1 MPNRALK
8 VRDLPGIE
16 ALLVAGDDA
25 RIALDHLT
33 GLNKYG
39 CPPRPDPEQL
49 AFGSSTA
56 SVISQSGYA
65 AAARLRERLLDRT
78 DTLELSW
85 QRIRQELLSDNSDL
99 NVQLAFVPSG
109 TDAHALAVQHLSGL
123 APLSVVMVE
132 ESETGSGVR
141 AAISCHHPQINAVS
155 LRAADG
161 MPRTSEKIDAEVV
174 ALVEAAVALGHHVL
188 LVMVDQSKTGMIAPS
203 ISCAIALSQRYSEKF
218 SVLVDACQFRIA
230 PATLRAYLRQDFMV
244 AITGSKFLTGPAF
257 SAALMLPEG
266 YAQRVEDCKDLGLLL
281 RWEAALVE
289 HRRFCALEQSQ
300 VIRIMEN
307 FAQVVRQRL
316 AEDQRF
322 ELLPEPLLD
331 RRPLLTEESW
341 DRLPSIFSFVLY
353 HRKDR
358 PLTREE
364 TQRVY
369 SLLQLSDM
377 DVIDGRR
384 CQLGQPVAI
393 GKGVSALRFT
403 LSARLISDA
412 ILPKGM
418 DKLKDDALAVLEK
431 TAWLVDRIRD

>member
-1 MPNRALK
+1 MQ
-8 VRDLPGIE
+8 DLPGIE

-25 RIALDHLT
+25 RIALDRST

-39 CPPRPDPEQL
+39 CPPRPDQQLL

-56 SVISQSGYA
+56 SVISQSAYA
-65 AAARLRERLLDRT
+65 AAARLRARLLDGT
-78 DTLELSW
+78 DTVELSW
-85 QRIRQELLSDNSDL
+85 QRIRQELLSDVSDL

-109 TDAHALAVQHLSGL
+109 TDAHALAVQYFSGSSR
-123 APLSVVMVE
+123 LSVVMVE

-141 AAISCHHPQINAVS
+141 AAMSCYHPDISAVS
-155 LRAADG
+155 LRADDG
-161 MPRTSEKIDAEVV
+161 MPRASDEIDAEVA
-174 ALVEAAVALGHHVL
+174 ALADAAVALGHHVL
-188 LVMVDQSKTGMIAPS
+188 LVMVDQSKTGMIAPG
-203 ISCAIALSQRYSEKF
+203 ISCAIALCQRHPEKV

-230 PATLRAYLRQDFMV
+230 AATLRAYLRQGFMV

-266 YAQRVEDCKDLGLLL
+266 YTQRVEDCKDPGLLL

-289 HRRFCALEQSQ
+289 HRRFRALEQSQ
-300 VIRIMEN
+300 VINIMET
-307 FAQVVRQRL
+307 FSQVVRVRL
-316 AEDQRF
+316 AEDPRF
-322 ELLPEPLLD
+322 EPLPVLLPDRSPLA
-331 RRPLLTEESW
+331 TGSSW
-341 DRLPSIFSFVLY
+341 DMHQSIFPFLLY
-353 HRKDR
+353 HRKGC

-364 TQRVY
+364 TLSVY
-369 SLLQLSDM
+369 RLLQLSNM

-393 GKGVSALRFT
+393 DREVSALRLA

-412 ILPKGM
+412 MLPGGA
-418 DKLKDDALAVLEK
+418 DKLTGDVLAVFDK

>member
-1 MPNRALK
+1 MPNRALE

-16 ALLVAGDDA
+16 ALLVAGNDP
-25 RIALDHLT
+25 RIALDRTT

-39 CPPRPDPEQL
+39 CPPRPDPELL

-65 AAARLRERLLDRT
+65 AAARLRDRLLDGT

-85 QRIRQELLSDNSDL
+85 QRIRQELLSDVSDL

-123 APLSVVMVE
+123 AQLSVVMVE

-141 AAISCHHPQINAVS
+141 TAMSCHHSEINAVS
-155 LRAADG
+155 LRTADG
-161 MPRTSEKIDAEVV
+161 KPRASEKIDAEVV

-188 LVMVDQSKTGMIAPS
+188 LVMVDQSKTGMIAPG
-203 ISCAIALSQRYSEKF
+203 IACAMALSRRHSEKV

-230 PATLRAYLRQDFMV
+230 PATLRAYLGQGFMV

-266 YAQRVEDCKDLGLLL
+266 YSQRVEDCKDLGLLL

-289 HRRFCALEQSQ
+289 HRRFRALEQSR
-300 VIRIMEN
+300 VTLIMES
-307 FAQVVRQRL
+307 FARVVRERL
-316 AEDQRF
+316 AEDPRF
-322 ELLPEPLLD
+322 KLLPVPLLD
-331 RRPLLTEESW
+331 RGPLLAESSW
-341 DRLPSIFSFVLY
+341 DRLPGIFPFLLY
-353 HRKDR
+353 HRKGR

-369 SLLQLSDM
+369 SLLQLSGM

-393 GKGVSALRFT
+393 GRDASALRLA

-412 ILPKGM
+412 MLPKGM
-418 DKLKDDALAVLEK
+418 DKLKDDVLAVLEK